1 MKMMSY
7 EEILCD
13 ANTLYKAYLAS
24 VKTSEWKESTQRVML
39 NYLTY
44 IFQILDDLRNRTLV
58 NDPTDEFQLNERGKI
73 RPITSLS
80 TKDRIVRHA
89 LCDEVLLPQV
99 RRKIIYDNSASIKG
113 RGISHARKR
122 FEIHIRKAY
131 REFGS
136 DAYILFGD
144 FKKFYD
150 NIIHEI
156 VKKMLLDLVDDD
168 EFVSW
173 LLDIIFDSFK
183 IDVSYMTDEEYYAC
197 LSNVFDKL
205 AYRKTIPKEFLTGE
219 KFMAKSVNIGD
230 QISQIIGIYYPH
242 RIDTYVKFVR
252 SQKYYGRYM
261 DDWYLVCKT
270 KEELID
276 IYCNICQIVEDLG
289 IHINTKK
296 TRIVKLCSSYKFLQV
311 IYDLKEDGKLYKKL
325 NPDRVVSFRRK
336 LKKLAVKVL
345 EGSSTYEN
353 VENTFKSWM
362 GSYYKLLT
370 KIQRKNLIKL
380 YEDLF
385 NKRVNIVQK
394 KMVITEQE

>member
-1 MKMMSY
+1 MSY

-24 VKTSEWKESTQRVML
+24 VKTSEWKESTQRVMI
-39 NYLTY
+39 NYLTC

-58 NDPTDEFQLNERGKI
+58 NDPTGEFPLNERGKI

-89 LCDEVLLPQV
+89 LCDEVLLPKV

-122 FEIHIRKAY
+122 FEIHLRKAY
-131 REFGS
+131 REYGS
-136 DAYILFGD
+136 EAHILFGD

-156 VKKMLLDLVDDD
+156 VKKALLELVDND
-168 EFVSW
+168 EFISW
-173 LLDIIFDSFK
+173 LLDVIFDSFK
-183 IDVSYMTDEEYYAC
+183 IDVSYMTDEEYSTC
-197 LSNVFDKL
+197 LTEVFDKL
-205 AYRKTIPKEFLTGE
+205 KYRQTIPKDILTGE

-230 QISQIIGIYYPH
+230 QISQIIGVFYPH

-252 SQKYYGRYM
+252 SQRYFGRYM
-261 DDWYLVCKT
+261 DDWYLICKT
-270 KEELID
+270 KEELMD
-276 IYCNICQIVEDLG
+276 IYNGICEIAQELG

-296 TRIVKLCSSYKFLQV
+296 TRIVKLCSSYKFLQIV
-311 IYDLKEDGKLYKKL
+311 YDLTEDGKLYKKL
-325 NPDRVVSFRRK
+325 NPRRVVSFRRK
-336 LKKLAVKVL
+336 LKKLAIKVF
-345 EGSSTYEN
+345 EGTSTYEN

-362 GSYYKLLT
+362 GAFYKLLT

-385 NKRVNIVQK
+385 NKHIKIVNK
-394 KMVITEQE
+394 KMVITD